1 MVEKTDYVGALSRQL
16 DQWSRELDILETG
29 ARDVKQT
36 PKVRELLML
45 IAELRQQQA
54 EMRARAEA
62 LQRVS
67 EAGSADLRAATDEA
81 VESFKVVYS
90 KARLLWPPD

>member
-1 MVEKTDYVGALSRQL
+1 MAEQEDYVGALNRQL
-16 DQWSRELDILETG
+16 AQWERELDALESG
-29 ARDVKQT
+29 ARGTEQT

-54 EMRARAEA
+54 EMRARTEV
-62 LQRVS
+62 LQRASDEGWS
-67 EAGSADLRAATDEA
+67 ELRAGAGEA
-81 VESFKVVYS
+81 ADSFKVVYS